1 MDGLTRSFLGF
12 RKGLVRL
19 VRRIVHNPVDVEDI
33 VHEAYVRSLE
43 ASRLQTISSPK
54 AFIARTARNLALNH
68 IASSAVRRNESLSSA
83 EDEEQRSE
91 DFSLEDQVEA
101 DRQFSLFCE
110 AVEKLPRQCRKVFT
124 LKQVYGLSQRE
135 IAERLKITE
144 KTVEYHVS
152 QGLLHCRRY
161 LRLMEPK
168 DGISKGRGNTTHG
181 VGGSWR

>member
-1 MDGLTRSFLGF
+1 MDGLTRSFLTF
-12 RKGLVRL
+12 RQGLTRL

-33 VHEAYVRSLE
+33 VHEAYLRSLE
-43 ASRLQTISSPK
+43 ASRHQKISSPK

-68 IASSAVRRNESLSSA
+68 IASSAVKRNEPYASA
-83 EDEEQRSE
+83 QIEEQSSE
-91 DFSLEDQVEA
+91 AFALEDQVEA

-135 IAERLKITE
+135 IAQRLKITE

-161 LRLMEPK
+161 LRSMEPK
-168 DGISKGRGNTTHG
+168 AGSAKNPGSTTRG
-181 VGGSWR
+181 VGGSWK